1 MDMTPKSG
9 IAERLRAILEQGGDR
24 QQQARLIVAELRAA
38 GPYRWA
44 GIYDVDLQRNI
55 VANVAWS
62 GPAAP
67 THPVF
72 PTTKGLTSRAIGAQK
87 TVNIGDVAGDPDYLE
102 ALGTTRSEII
112 VPVLAENGS
121 RVVGTI
127 DIESDRPNAFD
138 AATQRI
144 LEECAKT
151 LRPFWSVLEDRGLAA
166 RSR

>member
-1 MDMTPKSG
+1 M
-9 IAERLRAILEQGGDR
+9 AILEQGADR
-24 QQQARLIVAELRAA
+24 RQTAQQIVEELRAA

-44 GIYDVDLQRNI
+44 GIYDVDLQRNL

-72 PTTKGLTSRAIGAQK
+72 PTTKGLTSRAIATHR
-87 TVNIGDVAGDPDYLE
+87 TVNVGDVASDPDYLE

-112 VPVLAENGS
+112 VPVLVEGGS

-138 AATQRI
+138 SATQRM

-151 LRPFWSVLEDRGLAA
+151 LRAFWGLP
-166 RSR
+166 